1 MSKNT
6 EWENLINKM
15 TNPQTSSKTQNS
27 ISVIN
32 AVFTLALF
40 NGLTALMLMLGNM
53 IAVNAWPE
61 FDAISPGIG
70 YRDAYLISLVIWGW
84 SILRAAIFG
93 AIGATMMSRSN
104 R

>member
-15 TNPQTSSKTQNS
+15 TNSQTSRKANNP

-32 AVFTLALF
+32 ALFTLALF

-53 IAVNAWPE
+53 IAVNSWPE

-70 YRDAYLISLVIWGW
+70 YQNAYLLSLVIWGW
-84 SILRAAIFG
+84 SILRASIFG
-93 AIGATMMSRSN
+93 AIGAAMMSRSN
-104 R
+104 